1 MQTQNYKLNFAGQ
14 NIYVGFDSH
23 KADWTVSIIHESI
36 MCKTFTQPPSPTI
49 LSSYLKKNYPGA
61 NYFSAY
67 EASFCGFW
75 IHKELIKL
83 GIKNIVVNP
92 ADIPTS
98 DKERKQKEDRRDSR
112 KIARELANGNLK
124 GIYVPS
130 NETLED
136 RSLVRA
142 REKLIKDLTRNK
154 NRIKSMLYF
163 YGIEYPQ
170 EFLKNSHWSNK
181 FVQWIE
187 SIRFENESGNNAKDI
202 LLSQFKNLRKD
213 VLLLTKGIR
222 KLSRTDKYKKNVE
235 LLISIPGI
243 STLSAMILI
252 TEIDSIDRFPNFDNF
267 CSFVGLIPS
276 TASTGDKEIT
286 RGITPRRSRVL
297 RSIIVENSWIAIRHE
312 PVLSLY
318 YTETAKRMKSNRAI
332 IRVARKFL
340 SRIYCVLRKGQKYEY
355 GILK

>member
-14 NIYVGFDSH
+14 NIYAGFDSH
-23 KADWTVSIIHESI
+23 KKDWTVTIMHENI
-36 MCKTFTQPPSPTI
+36 VCKTFTQPPIPK
-49 LSSYLKKNYPGA
+49 LLASYLKKNYPGA

-75 IHKELIKL
+75 IHKELIGL
-83 GIKNIVVNP
+83 GINNIVVNP

-98 DKERKQKEDRRDSR
+98 DKERTQKEDRRDSR
-112 KIARELANGNLK
+112 KIAKELSNGNLQ

-130 NETLED
+130 NENLED

-154 NRIKSMLYF
+154 NRVKSMLYF

-170 EFLKNSHWSNK
+170 EFIKNSHWSNK
-181 FVQWIE
+181 FIE
-187 SIRFENESGNNAKDI
+187 WVDSIRFESESGNNTKDA
-202 LLSQFKNLRKD
+202 LLRQVIHLRKE
-213 VLLLTKGIR
+213 VLLLTKEI
-222 KLSRTDKYKKNVE
+222 KMLSKTEKYKKNVD

-243 STLSAMILI
+243 STLSAMILL
-252 TEIDSIDRFPNFDNF
+252 TEIDRIDRFPNFDNF

-276 TASTGDKEIT
+276 TASTGEKEIT
-286 RGITPRRSRVL
+286 RGITPRRSRML
-297 RSIIVENSWIAIRHE
+297 RSIIVENSWVAIRHE

-318 YTETAKRMKSNRAI
+318 YTKTAKRMKPNRAI
-332 IRVARKFL
+332 IRVSRKFL
-340 SRIYCVLRKGQKYEY
+340 SRIYCVLRKEQKYEY